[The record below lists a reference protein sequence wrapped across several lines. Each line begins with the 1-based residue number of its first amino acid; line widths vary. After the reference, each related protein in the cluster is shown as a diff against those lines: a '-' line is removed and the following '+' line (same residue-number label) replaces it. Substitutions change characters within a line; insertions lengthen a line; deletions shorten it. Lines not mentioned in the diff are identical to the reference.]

1 MKSIVKIG
9 PPSATLG
16 GVYAAVQDHWAVA
29 AVLCL
34 FAVVSFFADELRVY
48 LALRLR
54 GAALRQ
60 EGVPD
65 GARQR
70 ALLHFLRKTDEQ
82 MPSKT
87 SSLPQ
92 PEAGEAT

>member
-1 MKSIVKIG
+1 M
-9 PPSATLG
+9 
-16 GVYAAVQDHWAVA
+16 VA
-29 AVLCL
+29 LLCL

-70 ALLHFLRKTDEQ
+70 ALLHFLKKTDEQ
-82 MPSKT
+82 GPSK
-87 SSLPQ
+87 SSTLPQ
-92 PEAGEAT
+92 PETGEAN